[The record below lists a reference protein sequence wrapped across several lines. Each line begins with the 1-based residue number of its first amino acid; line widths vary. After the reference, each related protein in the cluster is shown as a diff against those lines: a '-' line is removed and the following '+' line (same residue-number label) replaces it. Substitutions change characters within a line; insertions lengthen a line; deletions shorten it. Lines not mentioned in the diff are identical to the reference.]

1 MFRLLQR
8 SRVSRGTFVV
18 SMTLTVALTIV
29 GAPAPAGAAAPSVSV
44 NTLGVYVGYQSPGRV
59 SAFGRAIGQRPSF
72 AMDFLDG
79 DSWSALLR
87 TAPSYMAA
95 WKGSGFT
102 MIWGV
107 PILPYA
113 SSPGA
118 TSTSGDSLQQGAA
131 GAYNSYFRKLARDM
145 VAGGQ
150 ANSIVRLG
158 WEFNAGWFPWAA
170 VGQAATFIG
179 YWRQIVDTMR
189 SVAGQNF
196 TFEWNP
202 NAGGTDDLADYYPGN
217 AYVDLIGLDLYDQ
230 AWGNY
235 GASDC
240 NGAAC
245 QQEEFRTL
253 LTQPNGLRWLAKFA
267 AAQGKPVA
275 LPEWGLAASSPT
287 DLNGTYV
294 DEELGG
300 GDDPTFINAMAQ
312 WINRNN
318 VYEATYWQFNRSRI
332 SPTAN
337 PLSDAAFVSDF
348 GLPAATVAGDGGG
361 GNGVSA
367 ADPAAAGGVQPVAR
381 GNSRTSVRVNPT
393 LLPGK
398 RVQVTATV
406 QGRSAAA
413 GTPTGTV
420 NFALW
425 DKTGRAIR
433 CRDGATAPLQAA
445 TASCVFGAASSTAA
459 PYFVRVAYEGDGT
472 FIASSSKVRGITLRK
487 RSVFFAR

>member
-8 SRVSRGTFVV
+8 TRVSRGTFVV
-18 SMTLTVALTIV
+18 SITLAAALTLV
-29 GAPAPAGAAAPSVSV
+29 GAPASGGAATPASV
-44 NTLGVYVGYQSPGRV
+44 NTLGVYVGYQSPGRLG
-59 SAFGRAIGQRPSF
+59 SFGRAIGQRPSF

-107 PILPYA
+107 PILPYSSSSGA
-113 SSPGA
+113 SS
-118 TSTSGDSLQQGAA
+118 TSEDSLQQGAT
-131 GAYNSYFRKLARDM
+131 GAYNTYFLKLARDM
-145 VAGGQ
+145 VAGGR

-170 VGQAATFIG
+170 DGQATMFID

-202 NAGGTDDLADYYPGN
+202 NAGGTDDLGDYYPGN

-235 GASDC
+235 GSPDC

-253 LTQPNGLRWLAKFA
+253 LTEPNGLHWLATFA
-267 AAQGKPVA
+267 AAHGKPVA

-287 DLNGTYV
+287 NLNGTHV

-300 GDDPTFINAMAQ
+300 GDDPTFIKAMAE

-318 VYEATYWQFNRSRI
+318 VYEATFWQFNRSRI

-337 PLSDAAFVSDF
+337 PLSYAAFISDF
-348 GLPAATVAGDGGG
+348 GFPPATGNAGG
-361 GNGVSA
+361 GNGASA
-367 ADPAAAGGVQPVAR
+367 ADSAATGRVQPVAR
-381 GNSRTSVRVNPT
+381 VHSQTNVRVSPT
-393 LLPGK
+393 VLPGK
-398 RVQVTATV
+398 RVRVVATIR
-406 QGRSAAA
+406 GRSTAV
-413 GTPTGTV
+413 GTPTGSV
-420 NFALW
+420 NFAVW
-425 DKTGRAIR
+425 DRTGRAIH
-433 CRDGATAPLQAA
+433 CRDGATARLQAA
-445 TASCVFGAASSTAA
+445 TASCVFGEETSVGA
-459 PYFVRVAYEGDGT
+459 PYFVRFAYEGDGN
-472 FIASSSKVRGITLRK
+472 FIASSSKVRGITIRG
-487 RSVFFAR
+487 RSVSFLR